1 MLRPNVST
9 CSCRFF
15 HQWHI
20 KIVDSY
26 HRLHV
31 TAVLHIV
38 VFKSGQYL
46 KERSIYLHMY
56 ACSFHSNFKG
66 NHLPNFQ
73 WNRMHLSFIFM
84 SDKTLLCNNCIG
96 FGNKLFH
103 AFMRTFK
110 PQLYIIRFFTSCQFF
125 FLSAAQS
132 FFLVMFLILFFFFCI
147 FSSFCMHFGF
157 YFVSNPWHRVI
168 YSILC
173 LS

>member
-26 HRLHV
+26 RRLHV

-46 KERSIYLHMY
+46 KECSIYLCMHVHFTPISKVIIY
-56 ACSFHSNFKG
+56 QIFNETECISLLFSCQTRHYCAIIALDLEISF
-66 NHLPNFQ
+66 
-73 WNRMHLSFIFM
+73 
-84 SDKTLLCNNCIG
+84 
-96 FGNKLFH
+96 
-103 AFMRTFK
+103 FMRLCARSNHNCT
-110 PQLYIIRFFTSCQFF
+110 LSD
-125 FLSAAQS
+125 FLPLANS
-132 FFLVMFLILFFFFCI
+132 FFLVQRNHSSLLCFLFYFFFCI
-147 FSSFCMHFGF
+147 FSSFCMHFAF